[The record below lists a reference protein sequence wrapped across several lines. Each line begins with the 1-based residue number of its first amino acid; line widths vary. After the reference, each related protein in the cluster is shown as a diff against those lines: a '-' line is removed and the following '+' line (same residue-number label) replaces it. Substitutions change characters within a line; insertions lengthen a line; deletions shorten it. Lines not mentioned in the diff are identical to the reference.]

1 MVKKLH
7 QSQALKNFSI
17 FETNLSSA
25 RLMRDHESMYL
36 LWKIIEYFEPKNI
49 LEIGFGKGQTL
60 GLVCEVANPNS
71 KIVSV
76 DISYQYLDEFTKLF
90 PDKEVTFIEIDSKNL
105 MLDQTFD
112 FIIVDGDHSYSGVKK
127 DLENCFSMLDQNG
140 ILVMDDWLHFDGVSQ
155 VVQENLL
162 GQYDFVPFL
171 CTNQQ
176 MFFTHVSQPKDYF
189 LDEYLVKNAVDF
201 IEFSNMEFHG
211 FQVLKAQIY
220 INAIFKDTNIFRSL
234 LEFYNV

>member
-7 QSQALKNFSI
+7 QSRVLKNFSI
-17 FETNLSSA
+17 FETNLCING
-25 RLMRDHESMYL
+25 LMRDHESMYV
-36 LWKIIEYFEPKNI
+36 LWKILEYFDPKNI

-60 GLVCEVANPNS
+60 GIVCEVAGPKS

-76 DISYQYLDEFTKLF
+76 DISYQYLDAFTKLF

-112 FIIVDGDHSYSGVKK
+112 FIIIDGNHSYDAVKK
-127 DLENCFSMLDQNG
+127 DLENCFSMLDQTG
-140 ILVMDDWLHFDGVSQ
+140 ILVMDDWLNFDGVSQ

-162 GQYDFVPFL
+162 GQHGFVPFL
-171 CTNQQ
+171 CTSQQ
-176 MFFTHVSQPKDYF
+176 MFFTHVSQSKDYF
-189 LDEYLVKNAVDF
+189 LDDFLVKNAVDF
-201 IEFSNMEFHG
+201 VEFANIELHG

-234 LEFYNV
+234 LEFYDV

>member
-1 MVKKLH
+1 
-7 QSQALKNFSI
+7 
-17 FETNLSSA
+17 
-25 RLMRDHESMYL
+25 
-36 LWKIIEYFEPKNI
+36 
-49 LEIGFGKGQTL
+49 
-60 GLVCEVANPNS
+60 
-71 KIVSV
+71 
-76 DISYQYLDEFTKLF
+76 
-90 PDKEVTFIEIDSKNL
+90 
-105 MLDQTFD
+105 
-112 FIIVDGDHSYSGVKK
+112 
-127 DLENCFSMLDQNG
+127 MLDQNG